1 MRLPGRLGPLRS
13 TALAARP
20 PGRDRGRG
28 RDRHTD
34 RDRDRSRDGDR
45 DRDRDGDTAAFS
57 RGRPAGTMAE
67 EAKRL
72 AACAAVD
79 RHVQVRP
86 RLLSPSH
93 PNPQIRPRAPLSG

>member
-93 PNPQIRPRAPLSG
+93 PNP

>member
-79 RHVQVRP
+79 RHVQVRL